1 LVPQLTIAS
10 AAATKI
16 AYTEMLP
23 LMEDLL
29 YLCQQ
34 GDTFARKKA
43 KELSL
48 AEHNAKD
55 ST

>member
-10 AAATKI
+10 TAVTKT
-16 AYTEMLP
+16 AYIKMLP

-29 YLCQQ
+29 YLYQQ
-34 GDTFARKKA
+34 GDAFIRKKA

-48 AEHNAKD
+48 VEHNTKD